1 MVTSPKAFDPAL
13 SMESAFTP
21 EPVVSAN
28 LGLCANCRHQASCM
42 NRSRASGPVLFCED
56 HETDIVL
63 RAISDTPMFTH
74 VDVTPPARTGM
85 SSAARTGLCV
95 NCDFRDTCTHPVA
108 EGGVW
113 RCEDYR

>member
-13 SMESAFTP
+13 SMENAFTP
-21 EPVVSAN
+21 EPVASAN
-28 LGLCANCRHQASCM
+28 LGLCANCRHQATCM
-42 NRSRASGPVLFCED
+42 NRGRANGPVLFCED
-56 HETDIVL
+56 HETDFVL
-63 RAISDTPMFTH
+63 RAISDTPIFTH
-74 VDVTPPARTGM
+74 VELKPT
-85 SSAARTGLCV
+85 ARTGLCV

>member
-21 EPVVSAN
+21 EPAAVAD

-42 NRSRASGPVLFCED
+42 NRNRANGPVSFCED
-56 HETDIVL
+56 HETDFVL
-63 RAISDTPMFTH
+63 RAISDTPIFTH
-74 VDVTPPARTGM
+74 VDPTPAVGPSG
-85 SSAARTGLCV
+85 AARTGLCV
-95 NCDFRDTCTHPVA
+95 NCDFRDTCTHPRA

>member
-1 MVTSPKAFDPAL
+1 MVTSPKEFDPSLAPKP
-13 SMESAFTP
+13 AFAPQP
-21 EPVVSAN
+21 EAVSA

-42 NRSRASGPVLFCED
+42 NRARAEGPVAFCED

-63 RAISDTPMFTH
+63 RAIVDTPIFTH
-74 VDVTPPARTGM
+74 VDPTP
-85 SSAARTGLCV
+85 AARTGLCV
-95 NCDFRDTCTHPVA
+95 NCDYRDTCSHPRA